1 MSTESWIK
9 TKLGTVVST
18 SSGGTPSRS
27 EPSYYS
33 QGTIPW
39 IRSGELEDN
48 IITSSELKIT
58 KKGLLSSNAKILPAG
73 TLLIAMYG
81 ATIGKMAFLGI
92 AAATNQAVCS
102 LAPQKGL
109 LAHFLYYFLLY
120 QRPNLIKKG
129 IGGAQANISQTILRN
144 LDITIPPLEIQERIV
159 GKIEELFSE
168 IDNAVSSLKTAKRK
182 LEIYRSAVLKHA
194 FSNSDKWEK
203 LSLGELM
210 KEVRNGCGTKPSD
223 SGNYKI
229 LTIGSVRA
237 MKVSIDEHRYNDKP
251 FDEKDRIHENDLL
264 FTRYN
269 GSREFVGVCGV
280 VPRLSESYAY
290 PDKLIRFTPK
300 INNSIHSKYIQ
311 FYVSQGKARRYIR
324 SKIKTSSGQN
334 GIAGSDLKKTEI
346 HLPSLQEQK
355 RIVENI
361 ELKFGLYEDID
372 CTISCA
378 LRRAE
383 SLKQSILKRAFERG
397 LT

>member
-1 MSTESWIK
+1 MKGAIKRKLSDVCTIIAGQSPESKYYNQDGIGLPFFQGKADFGDLYPTIRTYCSTP
-9 TKLGTVVST
+9 TKIAQKNDILLSVRAPVGATNLAPTKVCIGRGLTAIRPDDCLSTKYLLLFFRYFQAELAQKGTGTTFNAITQTVVKNIEIPV
-18 SSGGTPSRS
+18 PS
-27 EPSYYS
+27 
-33 QGTIPW
+33 
-39 IRSGELEDN
+39 
-48 IITSSELKIT
+48 
-58 KKGLLSSNAKILPAG
+58 
-73 TLLIAMYG
+73 
-81 ATIGKMAFLGI
+81 
-92 AAATNQAVCS
+92 
-102 LAPQKGL
+102 
-109 LAHFLYYFLLY
+109 
-120 QRPNLIKKG
+120 
-129 IGGAQANISQTILRN
+129 ISA
-144 LDITIPPLEIQERIV
+144 QERLV
-159 GKIEELFSE
+159 SKIEELFSE
-168 IDNAVSSLKTAKRK
+168 IDNAISSLKTAKRK

-311 FYVSQGKARRYIR
+311 FYVSHGKARRYIR

-346 HLPSLQEQK
+346 YLPSLQEQK

-361 ELKFGLYEDID
+361 ELRFGVYEDID

-383 SLKQSILKRAFERG
+383 SLKQSILKKAFEG
-397 LT
+397 ELL

>member
-1 MSTESWIK
+1 MEFLPLLEICNVYQPQTIAKKTLTSTGKYPVYGANGIIGYHNAYNHAEEEVVMGCRGSCGAVHISRPQSWINGNAMVIHPNGK
-9 TKLGTVVST
+9 YPLTKLYLKYCLLSTNRDKVITGTAQ
-18 SSGGTPSRS
+18 P
-27 EPSYYS
+27 
-33 QGTIPW
+33 Q
-39 IRSGELEDN
+39 
-48 IITSSELKIT
+48 IT
-58 KKGLLSSNAKILPAG
+58 KQGLGGFLIPVCPPPKQEQIVSKI
-73 TLLIAMYG
+73 
-81 ATIGKMAFLGI
+81 
-92 AAATNQAVCS
+92 
-102 LAPQKGL
+102 
-109 LAHFLYYFLLY
+109 
-120 QRPNLIKKG
+120 
-129 IGGAQANISQTILRN
+129 
-144 LDITIPPLEIQERIV
+144 D
-159 GKIEELFSE
+159 ELFSE
-168 IDNAVSSLKTAKRK
+168 IDNAISSLKTAKQK

-210 KEVRNGCGTKPSD
+210 KEVRNGCGTKPTD

-361 ELKFGLYEDID
+361 ELKFGVYEDID

-383 SLKQSILKRAFERG
+383 SLKQSILKKAFEG
-397 LT
+397 ELL

>member
-1 MSTESWIK
+1 MEFLPLLEICNVYQPQTIAKKTLTLTGKYPVYGANGIIGYHNAYNHAEEEVVMGCRGSCGAVHISRPQSWINGNAMVIHPNGK
-9 TKLGTVVST
+9 YPLTKLYLKYSLLSTNRDKVITGTAQ
-18 SSGGTPSRS
+18 P
-27 EPSYYS
+27 
-33 QGTIPW
+33 Q
-39 IRSGELEDN
+39 
-48 IITSSELKIT
+48 IT
-58 KKGLLSSNAKILPAG
+58 KQGLGGFLIPVCPPPKQEQIVSKI
-73 TLLIAMYG
+73 
-81 ATIGKMAFLGI
+81 
-92 AAATNQAVCS
+92 
-102 LAPQKGL
+102 
-109 LAHFLYYFLLY
+109 
-120 QRPNLIKKG
+120 
-129 IGGAQANISQTILRN
+129 
-144 LDITIPPLEIQERIV
+144 D
-159 GKIEELFSE
+159 ELFSE
-168 IDNAVSSLKTAKRK
+168 IDNAISSLKTAKRK

-361 ELKFGLYEDID
+361 ELKFGVYEDID

-383 SLKQSILKRAFERG
+383 SLKQSILKKAFEG
-397 LT
+397 ELL

>member
-159 GKIEELFSE
+159 GKIEELFSDIE
-168 IDNAVSSLKTAKRK
+168 HGLETLKQIKEKLAAYRQAVMKSAFDSQTNNIKKIKELCSVRVGIVIKPAQYYTDKKTGIRAFRSANVKEFGVQDSDWVYLNKEGHQANKKSELQQGDILIVRSGYPGTSCVVPPEYAGSNAIDILIARPDISKIIPEYLCLFTNSPHGKKLVTKHKRGVAQAHLNVGEYSNLCIPVPSLKEQY
-182 LEIYRSAVLKHA
+182 EICSKIG
-194 FSNSDKWEK
+194 EK
-203 LSLGELM
+203 LTMCDTIDLAIN
-210 KEVRNGCGTKPSD
+210 RA
-223 SGNYKI
+223 I
-229 LTIGSVRA
+229 L
-237 MKVSIDEHRYNDKP
+237 
-251 FDEKDRIHENDLL
+251 
-264 FTRYN
+264 
-269 GSREFVGVCGV
+269 
-280 VPRLSESYAY
+280 
-290 PDKLIRFTPK
+290 
-300 INNSIHSKYIQ
+300 Q
-311 FYVSQGKARRYIR
+311 
-324 SKIKTSSGQN
+324 TS
-334 GIAGSDLKKTEI
+334 T
-346 HLPSLQEQK
+346 
-355 RIVENI
+355 
-361 ELKFGLYEDID
+361 
-372 CTISCA
+372 
-378 LRRAE
+378 
-383 SLKQSILKRAFERG
+383 LKQSILKKAFEG
-397 LT
+397 DLI

>member
-1 MSTESWIK
+1 MKLEPIELGSILQVAKGKKPARQSEKCEEGFLPYVDIQAFEQGAVSQYTDGEKCLPCEDGDILIVCDGARSGLVGRAIKGYVGSTLAVLKARGVCNSYLFHFIAGK
-9 TKLGTVVST
+9 YALLNTKMKGT
-18 SSGGTPSRS
+18 GTPHLNMDVLKKQKIIV
-27 EPSYYS
+27 PS
-33 QGTIPW
+33 I
-39 IRSGELEDN
+39 E
-48 IITSSELKIT
+48 K
-58 KKGLLSSNAKILPAG
+58 
-73 TLLIAMYG
+73 
-81 ATIGKMAFLGI
+81 
-92 AAATNQAVCS
+92 
-102 LAPQKGL
+102 
-109 LAHFLYYFLLY
+109 
-120 QRPNLIKKG
+120 
-129 IGGAQANISQTILRN
+129 
-144 LDITIPPLEIQERIV
+144 QERIV
-159 GKIEELFSE
+159 SKIEELFSE
-168 IDNAVSSLKTAKRK
+168 IDNAISSLKTAKRK

-237 MKVSIDEHRYNDKP
+237 MKVAIDEHRYNDKP

-361 ELKFGLYEDID
+361 ELKFGVYEDID

-383 SLKQSILKRAFERG
+383 SLKQSILKKAFEG
-397 LT
+397 ELL